1 MAESINPIPKQNPTR
16 RSMGTGTNKTVQ
28 CNSAR
33 VATITNSN
41 AVNEAIKFI
50 KLEKTLDRTNKYLG
64 TYIFLIKDALLIIA
78 VIELVVESEKN
89 VNTTCPL
96 NKYNGKFS
104 TSNLNTFEK
113 TTERTIIIHNGLYYV
128 HNTPKTERLYFIL
141 ISLATN
147 SCNKG

>member
-1 MAESINPIPKQNPTR
+1 M
-16 RSMGTGTNKTVQ
+16 
-28 CNSAR
+28 
-33 VATITNSN
+33 
-41 AVNEAIKFI
+41 
-50 KLEKTLDRTNKYLG
+50 G

-104 TSNLNTFEK
+104 TSNLNKFEK
-113 TTERTIIIHNGLYYV
+113 TTERTIIIHNGFNNV

>member
-64 TYIFLIKDALLIIA
+64 TYIFLIKDASLIP
-78 VIELVVESEKN
+78 VIKAEI
-89 VNTTCPL
+89 
-96 NKYNGKFS
+96 F
-104 TSNLNTFEK
+104 
-113 TTERTIIIHNGLYYV
+113 
-128 HNTPKTERLYFIL
+128 
-141 ISLATN
+141 
-147 SCNKG
+147 